1 MLLWFFPVSFLLFVE
16 GRVEKVRES
25 KLASFLTLLG
35 MVWLRWCMKRF
46 EEKNRCGCR
55 KKETHFVAMYD
66 TVEHQTDRTICSIG
80 EREFELIMPAVV
92 PSPGT

>member
-46 EEKNRCGCR
+46 EEKNQMWLQEKGSTFCCYVRYGGASNRSDNMQYWR
-55 KKETHFVAMYD
+55 KGV
-66 TVEHQTDRTICSIG
+66 
-80 EREFELIMPAVV
+80 
-92 PSPGT
+92 

>member
-1 MLLWFFPVSFLLFVE
+1 VAAAMLLWFFPVSFLLFVE

-46 EEKNRCGCR
+46 EEKTDVVAGKR
-55 KKETHFVAMYD
+55 KHFLLLC
-66 TVEHQTDRTICSIG
+66 TIRWSIKQIG
-80 EREFELIMPAVV
+80 QYAVLAKG
-92 PSPGT
+92 SLS